1 MTAPPL
7 RIDTVT
13 LTEDVDF
20 GALAVAVLQGAGGAL
35 RSDGFPV
42 DWMFR
47 AYEQAQGTPYADL
60 LTQGMAT
67 ALAAAD
73 PMVRAQALVFF
84 AAHPDAAGAT
94 AVLDLLSGDRSRFA
108 GVVNPMAP
116 DGPDL
121 QWQLLETLGA
131 LVHTDPSF
139 ADAAC
144 AEALGPVGA
153 RTLAGRLAEV
163 RPGWVIAHAEEIVRA
178 SPPAGTSLL
187 IALQD
192 TDVDLVEL
200 GRRIAPLCRDDDA
213 FEADIQ
219 RWIGNPD
226 VRRALIVAYRA
237 GGGGAA
243 GADPVRDGG
252 AA

>member
-1 MTAPPL
+1 MTLPPL

-13 LTEDVDF
+13 LTEDADF
-20 GALAVAVLQGAGGAL
+20 GALAVAALQGTGGAL
-35 RSDGFPV
+35 RGDGFPV

-47 AYEQAQGTPYADL
+47 AYEEARGTPYADL
-60 LTQGMAT
+60 LSQGMAK

-84 AAHPDAAGAT
+84 AARPDAAGAN

-116 DGPDL
+116 GGPDL
-121 QWQLLETLGA
+121 QSQLLETLGA
-131 LVHTDPSF
+131 LVHVHPGF

-144 AEALGPVGA
+144 VEVLRPGGA
-153 RTLAGRLAEV
+153 GTLAGRLAEV
-163 RPGWVIAHAEEIVRA
+163 RPGWVVAHAEEIVRG
-178 SPPAGTSLL
+178 SPRAGTTLL

-192 TDVDLVEL
+192 TGVDLVEL
-200 GRRIAPLCRDDDA
+200 GRRIAPLCRADDA
-213 FEADIQ
+213 FEADVQ

-226 VRRALIVAYRA
+226 VARELIAAYRA
-237 GGGGAA
+237 G
-243 GADPVRDGG
+243 VT
-252 AA
+252 